1 MRPLYTCSR
10 KFLQILLKSLFGLRV
25 YDADRVPRQGAVI
38 VASNHIS
45 LADPPVVGA
54 AISREMY
61 YLGKKELFENRFLG
75 AVVTAYNTIP
85 VSRGRPDRAA
95 LRRIGRLLQEGQAVM
110 WFPEGTRGPGDRL
123 LPGKIGLGK
132 LAVDAGVDVI
142 PAHVSGSN
150 CLRKTLT
157 RKRRLIVRFG
167 PPVTAQ
173 WIKEQGQGKMAY
185 RRVVDEVMRRIEDLG
200 RPARITY

>member
-1 MRPLYTCSR
+1 MRPLYKCSWQ
-10 KFLQILLKSLFGLRV
+10 FLQVLLKSLFGFRV

-54 AISREMY
+54 AIPREMY
-61 YLGKKELFENRFLG
+61 YLGKKELFENRFLS
-75 AVVTAYNTIP
+75 AVVTAYNTVP

-95 LRRIGRLLQEGQAVM
+95 LRRIARLLQEDQAVLM
-110 WFPEGTRGPGDRL
+110 FPEGTRGSGDRL

-132 LAVDAGVDVI
+132 LAMDAGVDIV
-142 PAHVSGSN
+142 PARVSGSN
-150 CLRKTLT
+150 RLRQTLT

-167 PPVTAQ
+167 PPITAQ

-200 RPARITY
+200 RPAREKY

>member
-1 MRPLYTCSR
+1 MRPLYKCSWQL
-10 KFLQILLKSLFGLRV
+10 LQILLKTLFGFRV
-25 YDADRVPRQGAVI
+25 YNADRVPLEGAVI

-54 AISREMY
+54 AIPREMH

-75 AVVTAYNTIP
+75 AVVTAYNTVP

-95 LRRIGRLLQEGQAVM
+95 LKRIARLLQEDQAVLL
-110 WFPEGTRGPGDRL
+110 FPEGTRGPGDRL

-132 LAVDAGVDVI
+132 LALDAGVDIV
-142 PAHVSGSN
+142 PARVSASN

-157 RKRRLIVRFG
+157 RRERLTVRFG
-167 PPVTAQ
+167 RPVAAR
-173 WIKEQGQGKMAY
+173 WIRQQGQGKTAY
-185 RRVVDEVMRRIEDLG
+185 RRIVDEVMRRIEHLG
-200 RPARITY
+200 RPA